1 MEDVDIKKAN
11 ETDALMGQIFP
22 APLEKPKNK
31 GGRPKRVR
39 HNSTEGVA
47 PREGSPTPVLSD
59 AVLWEKAML
68 CIMQN
73 YQVRS
78 PSDVSKC
85 VPAADEFVRL
95 YKEKWG
101 N

>member
-11 ETDALMGQIFP
+11 ETDTLMGQIFP
-22 APLEKPKNK
+22 SPLEKPKNK
-31 GGRPKRVR
+31 GGRPKRQR
-39 HNSTEGVA
+39 PRSTEVSSIGDVPA
-47 PREGSPTPVLSD
+47 PAMLD